1 MKILI
6 KQARIADPTSPQNGA
21 VTDIFIENGIIRGI
35 GTGLES
41 TADRVI
47 DLNGAFVSPGWVD
60 CFSYF
65 ADPGYEHKETLET
78 GAAAAT
84 KGGFT
89 DVLVLPNTNPCIHNK
104 AGVEYIVQKS
114 RALSVSIHPLGAV
127 TRQTEGKELAEM
139 YDMHA
144 SGAVAFT
151 DGLHPI
157 QSAGLL
163 IKALQYVKSFNGLL
177 IQIPDDRSVNP
188 QGLMHEGIV
197 STRLGLP
204 GKPALSEELM
214 VARDIKLARYA
225 ESRLHFTGISSAKS
239 LEYIRRARESGIDIS
254 CSVSPA
260 HLFFIDEDIAGYD
273 TNLKSNPPYRLE
285 ADRAALRQALKEG
298 LIDCI
303 ASHHQPHEYDS
314 KVVEFEYAKPGM
326 IALETAFAVVNS
338 SVPGLSAD
346 QWASLMSIRPRQLFG
361 LPEVKI
367 EPGSLANLSFFDP
380 AAEIVVDNSFFRS
393 KSRNSAFIGK
403 KLKGRVLGTFT
414 KGQLYYES

>member
-6 KQARIADPTSPQNGA
+6 KQGRIADPTSPQNGA
-21 VTDIFIENGIIRGI
+21 VTDIFVENGRIRQI
-35 GTGLES
+35 GTNLQS
-41 TADRVI
+41 DADQVV
-47 DLNGAFVSPGWVD
+47 DLKGACVSPGWVD
-60 CFSYF
+60 SF
-65 ADPGYEHKETLET
+65 AHFNDPGYEFKETLES
-78 GAAAAT
+78 GAAAAA

-89 DVLVLPNTNPCIHNK
+89 DVLVVPNTNPCIHNK

-114 RALSVSIHPLGAV
+114 KSLPVSIHPLGAV

-144 SGAVAFT
+144 SGAAAFT

-163 IKALQYVKSFNGLL
+163 VKALQYVRAFNGIL
-177 IQIPDDRSVNP
+177 IQIPDDRSIQP
-188 QGLMHEGIV
+188 QGLMHEGLV

-239 LEYIRRARESGIDIS
+239 LEYIQRAKDGGIDIS

-273 TNLKSNPPYRLE
+273 SNLKSLPPYRL
-285 ADRAALRQALKEG
+285 ASDRAALRDGLKNG
-298 LIDCI
+298 KIDCL
-303 ASHHQPHEYDS
+303 ASHHLPHEYDS
-314 KVVEFEYAKPGM
+314 KVLEFEYAKPGM
-326 IALETAFAVVNS
+326 IALESAFALANT
-338 SVPGLSAD
+338 SVPGLPAE
-346 QWASLMSIRPRQLFG
+346 QWASLLSIRPRQLFG
-361 LPEVKI
+361 LSPVHIAEG
-367 EPGSLANLSFFDP
+367 EEACFTFFDP
-380 AAEIVVDNSFFRS
+380 LATVLIDQHYFRS
-393 KSRNSAFIGK
+393 RSKNTPLLGK
-403 KLKGRVLGTFT
+403 TLQGKILGILNKGMIRL
-414 KGQLYYES
+414 ES